1 MIDVDKLSKKYQVR
15 KLTPVDADKAFALVQ
30 STPTYFN
37 FCPPQAT
44 RHSILEDM
52 KVVPANKT
60 LADKYYVGFFDD
72 NKLIAIL
79 DLITQYPDDQ
89 SVWIGFF
96 MVDKSY
102 QGQGIGS
109 GIMNDVL
116 SSIKSTNLKRA
127 EVAYAKGNTQSEHF
141 LLKNGFVKDG
151 REVSV
156 PGYTVVVM
164 EQFLGEKINS
174 NY

>member
-15 KLTPVDADKAFALVQ
+15 KLTPADANKAFALVQ
-30 STPTYFN
+30 SNPTYFN

-60 LADKYYVGFFDD
+60 LADKYYVGFFDGE
-72 NKLIAIL
+72 KLIAIL
-79 DLITQYPDDQ
+79 DLISQYPDDQ
-89 SVWIGFF
+89 SAWIGFF
-96 MVDKSY
+96 MVDKIY
-102 QGQGIGS
+102 QGQGMGS
-109 GIMNDVL
+109 KIMSEVLTGIKADG
-116 SSIKSTNLKRA
+116 LKRV

-151 REVSV
+151 REISV

-164 EQFLGEKINS
+164 EQLLNK
-174 NY
+174 

>member
-15 KLTPVDADKAFALVQ
+15 KLTPADANKAFALVQ
-30 STPTYFN
+30 SNPTYFN

-60 LADKYYVGFFDD
+60 LDDKYYVGFFEGE
-72 NKLIAIL
+72 KLIAIL
-79 DLITQYPDDQ
+79 DLISQYPDDQ
-89 SVWIGFF
+89 SAWIGFF
-96 MVDKSY
+96 MVDKMY
-102 QGQGIGS
+102 QEQGIGS
-109 GIMNDVL
+109 KIMSEVLTGIKADG
-116 SSIKSTNLKRA
+116 LKRV

-151 REVSV
+151 REIPV

-164 EQFLGEKINS
+164 EQLLNK
-174 NY
+174 